1 MLALIGVES
10 MEINSPEIIPI
21 FFEDI
26 DLILKNRG
34 QIIMREVINKT
45 AKSPI
50 RRKRF
55 RNVEATKM
63 SNDKIIAEII

>member
-1 MLALIGVES
+1 
-10 MEINSPEIIPI
+10 
-21 FFEDI
+21 
-26 DLILKNRG
+26 
-34 QIIMREVINKT
+34 MREVINKNGE
-45 AKSPI
+45 KVQI

>member
-1 MLALIGVES
+1 
-10 MEINSPEIIPI
+10 
-21 FFEDI
+21 
-26 DLILKNRG
+26 
-34 QIIMREVINKT
+34 MREVINKT

>member
-1 MLALIGVES
+1 
-10 MEINSPEIIPI
+10 
-21 FFEDI
+21 
-26 DLILKNRG
+26 
-34 QIIMREVINKT
+34 MREVINKT

-55 RNVEATKM
+55 RNVKATKM